1 LGGWEMGIRVVLD
14 LRKRK
19 RNKIFSSG
27 SKTIW
32 EKVKRVMV
40 NKWRRI
46 IRKKFKAILFWR
58 I

>member
-1 LGGWEMGIRVVLD
+1 MGIRVVLD